1 MIKDLIFV
9 LSKFDIVHLIGLSR
23 LRERYARSRLGQLW
37 VVLSQLINILI
48 FGSVWSL
55 IWNVKIDDHLPYVGV
70 GFIVYGLIATTLNES
85 SGAIISDGRYYTNA
99 KTPYM
104 LSIVSH
110 VYRSMIVFLYNIP
123 SIVILVIW
131 SDSAEFKFDFVWVL
145 GWVALL
151 FFLIPWCYVISVS
164 STRFRDLIQLW
175 GLIFQTAFLVSPLM
189 WRLDFVPPQY
199 HTYFLLNP
207 LAAFLEILRNPIIG
221 INYSGVAI
229 LSIAVW
235 TIVGIIIAF
244 LIKLKFEKKLSV
256 WL

>member
-1 MIKDLIFV
+1 
-9 LSKFDIVHLIGLSR
+9 
-23 LRERYARSRLGQLW
+23 
-37 VVLSQLINILI
+37 
-48 FGSVWSL
+48 
-55 IWNVKIDDHLPYVGV
+55 
-70 GFIVYGLIATTLNES
+70 
-85 SGAIISDGRYYTNA
+85 
-99 KTPYM
+99 
-104 LSIVSH
+104 
-110 VYRSMIVFLYNIP
+110 
-123 SIVILVIW
+123 
-131 SDSAEFKFDFVWVL
+131 
-145 GWVALL
+145 
-151 FFLIPWCYVISVS
+151 
-164 STRFRDLIQLW
+164 
-175 GLIFQTAFLVSPLM
+175 M